1 MASTGR
7 IQVSS
12 NLASSHEAP
21 VGAHRGKNA
30 SEGSVNSG
38 QSFLSSCSPSDGVLL
53 RDIKAI
59 LHCAAAG
66 NCNKSSFTVRLWF
79 LACRC
84 TPVNSKFTNICTG
97 TKSPEETNRTERK
110 KITFTRQIC
119 ACAFMQTHKDTDM
132 HGHTQIT
139 GTKTDVC
146 RRTPTCFTHIRMNT
160 QTQMRADKRERTR
173 TSGGVYL
180 QKKKHKKT
188 LFLTHGDARRGLTHS
203 AEHEERG
210 NLYD

>member
-1 MASTGR
+1 MASKGR

-21 VGAHRGKNA
+21 VGAHRGKKA

-38 QSFLSSCSPSDGVLL
+38 QSLLSSCSPSDGVLL

-66 NCNKSSFTVRLWF
+66 DCNRSSFTVRLWF

-97 TKSPEETNRTERK
+97 TQSPEETNRTERENHL
-110 KITFTRQIC
+110 
-119 ACAFMQTHKDTDM
+119 HKT
-132 HGHTQIT
+132 
-139 GTKTDVC
+139 
-146 RRTPTCFTHIRMNT
+146 
-160 QTQMRADKRERTR
+160 
-173 TSGGVYL
+173 
-180 QKKKHKKT
+180 
-188 LFLTHGDARRGLTHS
+188 
-203 AEHEERG
+203 
-210 NLYD
+210 NLCLCVHANA